1 MAAGHGG
8 QVVVSEDPSA
18 FLSQLTTMSA
28 FHDMQAQL
36 YADYSTE
43 LEALDLRRDAT
54 EERAAQVLDD
64 YLDLPVTR
72 HGHQSLLARVLDLRE
87 NLAAYDA
94 TYLALT
100 EQVAGE
106 LLTADEHLMRGVLKH
121 TGLTIARP

>member
-1 MAAGHGG
+1 VPALCDVEVAAG
-8 QVVVSEDPSA
+8 
-18 FLSQLTTMSA
+18 
-28 FHDMQAQL
+28 
-36 YADYSTE
+36 
-43 LEALDLRRDAT
+43 LRRAMLSGAVS

-72 HGHQSLLARVLDLRE
+72 HGHQTLLARVLDLRE
-87 NLAAYDA
+87 SFSAYDA

-106 LLTADEHLMRGVLKH
+106 LLTADEHLMRGVRKH